1 MPPMR
6 HAPAGIGRARGAT
19 SVAPIQVVLHRP
31 DDLLRSDV
39 FLAAT
44 QHQLMLRF
52 SVPGSRLGQLTVQLR
67 QAQG

>member
-1 MPPMR
+1 MR
-6 HAPAGIGRARGAT
+6 HAPAGIGRTRGAT
-19 SVAPIQVVLHRP
+19 SVAPIHVVLHRP
-31 DDLLRSDV
+31 DGLLRDDV

-52 SVPGSRLGQLTVQLR
+52 SIPGSTLSQLPIQLR